1 MLFNLCIIFLVFD
14 ISRRCEGFSA
24 SQSVNSM
31 KRVQVKKSVA
41 MMSSSPLN
49 SILGIMPICLQA
61 TSKTTTTNDPT
72 AGMSPEEIVNYISN
86 VGGGMCGYPDW
97 VRTAIGVGLN
107 LSLIAFGIATV
118 SYGESY
124 ILQLHCCLS
133 VGTLTALTNQRIC
146 FHETP

>member
-1 MLFNLCIIFLVFD
+1 MLFNLCIIFLVLE
-14 ISRRCEGFSA
+14 ISRRCEGFSTLSGRSA
-24 SQSVNSM
+24 IN
-31 KRVQVKKSVA
+31 RVQPHRSVSMTA
-41 MMSSSPLN
+41 SSPLK

-124 ILQLHCCLS
+124 ILQLLCCLS
-133 VGTLTALTNQRIC
+133 VLIVI
-146 FHETP
+146 

>member
-1 MLFNLCIIFLVFD
+1 MLFNLCIIFLVLE
-14 ISRRCEGFSA
+14 ISRRCEGFSTLSGRNA
-24 SQSVNSM
+24 IN
-31 KRVQVKKSVA
+31 RVQAQRSVS
-41 MMSSSPLN
+41 MMASSPLN

-124 ILQLHCCLS
+124 ILQLHCCL
-133 VGTLTALTNQRIC
+133 LALIVI
-146 FHETP
+146 

>member
-1 MLFNLCIIFLVFD
+1 MLFNLCIIFLVLD
-14 ISRRCEGFSA
+14 ISRRCEGFST
-24 SQSVNSM
+24 SLSVNSV
-31 KRVQVKKSVA
+31 KRVQVKKSIA
-41 MMSSSPLN
+41 MMSSSPLD

-118 SYGESY
+118 SYGESC
-124 ILQLHCCLS
+124 IRQLHCCFL
-133 VGTLTALTNQRIC
+133 
-146 FHETP
+146 

>member
-14 ISRRCEGFSA
+14 ISRRCEGFST
-24 SQSVNSM
+24 SLSVNSM

-41 MMSSSPLN
+41 MMSSSPLD

-124 ILQLHCCLS
+124 ILQLHCSLS
-133 VGTLTALTNQRIC
+133 EGTLRALTDQRI
-146 FHETP
+146 